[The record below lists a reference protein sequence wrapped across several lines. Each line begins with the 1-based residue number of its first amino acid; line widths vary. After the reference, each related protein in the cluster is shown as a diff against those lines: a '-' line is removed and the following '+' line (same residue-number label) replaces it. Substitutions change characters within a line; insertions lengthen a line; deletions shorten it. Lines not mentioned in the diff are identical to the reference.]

1 MPRMFSTEKAYS
13 PEENTLT
20 ESYPIWWSSP
30 KPISLNLAILPKS
43 GEEAVPVEKHLSRNI
58 EHQKTENHN
67 IKDWDTVLPILL
79 LHHWTPIIITKGYR

>member
-43 GEEAVPVEKHLSRNI
+43 GEEAVPVEKHLS
-58 EHQKTENHN
+58 ET
-67 IKDWDTVLPILL
+67 
-79 LHHWTPIIITKGYR
+79 